1 MMSENESS
9 NATPANITPEKRVS
23 GLWLIPLLT
32 VAVGAWMIYDN
43 WASQGPLI
51 TIEFETAEGLEAGK
65 TLIKTR
71 EVQVGLVEDIT
82 LNANLDGVLV
92 SARINREFRD
102 LLVEG
107 SRFWVVQ
114 PEVTL
119 SGVTGLGTLISG
131 QYIRFSPEQ
140 DGQLSDYFKG
150 LEQPPLTPLGTPG
163 LRVTLTNIGDYTFT
177 RGDRIEYY
185 GITVGTIE
193 DVEFNFEENQVY
205 YNAFIQAPYHELIT
219 SNTRFWKASGIH
231 AEFNGAG
238 FTLDIGSVRTLI
250 SEGISFSIP
259 DGQFQGDTAT
269 ESALYYIY
277 PSRAAINEQLYIYS
291 LRYWVMVN
299 SGIGGL
305 SVGAPVSHRGVQ
317 IGKVLRTDYI
327 PEGQTLLNKD
337 MPIPV
342 LIEINPGRLGLPD
355 TEQSLQRASAD
366 INNWISEGLI
376 ATIRT
381 QNFILGQQSIDL
393 AYDESFANTEL
404 QTFTDLV
411 VIPTGEDTLQ
421 KFADGIERLITKINE
436 LPIEELIADLQDL
449 LAEGS
454 DTLAAVQELS
464 ATGNEFFNNSRNAEL
479 VEQTTQTMRS
489 FEQLASGF
497 SSESQTNQ
505 EILKLMQ
512 SLTGLVEEFRPLV
525 NDIKNTPNSLVF
537 PVQTED
543 ELTPARKA
551 Q

>member
-1 MMSENESS
+1 MMSENE
-9 NATPANITPEKRVS
+9 NNTATLAKITPEKRVS
-23 GLWLIPLLT
+23 GLWLIPVLT

-65 TLIKTR
+65 TMIKTR
-71 EVQVGLVEDIT
+71 DVQVGLVEQIT
-82 LNANLDGVLV
+82 LNSELNGVLV

-119 SGVTGLGTLISG
+119 SGVTGLGTLLSG
-131 QYIRFSPEQ
+131 QYIRFSPER
-140 DGQLSDYFKG
+140 DGAQTNYFRG

-163 LRVTLTNIGDYTFT
+163 LRVTLTNSGDVTFT
-177 RGDRIEYY
+177 RGDRIEYS

-193 DVEFNFEENQVY
+193 DVEFNFEDNQVY
-205 YNAFIQAPYHELIT
+205 YNAFIRAPYHQLIT

-238 FTLDIGSVRTLI
+238 LTLDVGSARTLI

-259 DGQFQGDTAT
+259 DGQIQGESAT
-269 ESALYYIY
+269 ESALYVIY
-277 PSRAAINEQLYIYS
+277 PSRTAINERIYIYS
-291 LRYWVMVN
+291 IRYWVMVN
-299 SGIGGL
+299 SSIGGL

-366 INNWISEGLI
+366 INKWISEGLV

-393 AYDESFANTEL
+393 AYDEKFANSQL
-404 QTFTDLV
+404 QTFTDLM

-421 KFADGIERLITKINE
+421 KFADGIEQLITKINE
-436 LPIEELIADLQDL
+436 LPIEELIADIKGLIS
-449 LAEGS
+449 EGS
-454 DTLAAVQELS
+454 ATLASVQALSESGSELINS
-464 ATGNEFFNNSRNAEL
+464 SRNATLLEQSTETLRAFEL
-479 VEQTTQTMRS
+479 
-489 FEQLASGF
+489 LAKDF

-512 SLTGLVEEFRPLV
+512 SLSGLVEEFRPLV

-543 ELTPARKA
+543 ELTPARKI

>member
-1 MMSENESS
+1 MSENES
-9 NATPANITPEKRVS
+9 NDAEMATINPEKRVS

-65 TLIKTR
+65 TMIKTR
-71 EVQVGLVEDIT
+71 DVQVGLVEDIT
-82 LNANLDGVLV
+82 LNSALDGVLV
-92 SARINREFRD
+92 SARINREFSD

-114 PEVTL
+114 PEVTM

-131 QYIRFSPEQ
+131 EYIRFSPEQ
-140 DGQLSDYFKG
+140 NGRQTDYFKG

-163 LRVTLTNIGDYTFT
+163 LRVTLTNAGDFTFT
-177 RGDRIEYY
+177 RGDRIEYF

-231 AEFNGAG
+231 AEFTGAG
-238 FTLDIGSVRTLI
+238 FALDIGSIRTLI
-250 SEGISFSIP
+250 SEGISFSVP
-259 DGQFQGDTAT
+259 DGQFQGESAT

-277 PSRAAINEQLYIYS
+277 PSRAAINERLYIYS

-355 TEQSLQRASAD
+355 TEESLQRASND

-381 QNFILGQQSIDL
+381 QNFVLGQQSIDL
-393 AYDESFANTEL
+393 DYDENFANSEL

-436 LPIEELIADLQDL
+436 LPIEDLIADLRNL
-449 LAEGS
+449 ISEGS
-454 DTLAAVQELS
+454 ATLANVQTLS
-464 ATGNEFFNNSRNAEL
+464 ETGNEFFNNPRNAEL
-479 VEQTTQTMRS
+479 VEQTTETMRS
-489 FEQLASGF
+489 FESLAAGF

-512 SLTGLVEEFRPLV
+512 SLTGLIEEFRPLV

-537 PVQTED
+537 PVQAAD

-551 Q
+551 P

>member
-163 LRVTLTNIGDYTFT
+163 LRVTLTNSGDYTFT

-193 DVEFNFEENQVY
+193 EVEFNFEENQVY

-238 FTLDIGSVRTLI
+238 FTLDIGSARTLI

-259 DGQFQGDTAT
+259 DGQFQGDTVT

-277 PSRAAINEQLYIYS
+277 PSRAAINEQLYVYAI
-291 LRYWVMVN
+291 RYWVMVN
-299 SGIGGL
+299 SSIGGL

-355 TEQSLQRASAD
+355 TEQSLQRASTD

-381 QNFILGQQSIDL
+381 QNIILGQQSIDL

-421 KFADGIERLITKINE
+421 KFADGIEQLITKINE
-436 LPIEELIADLQDL
+436 LPIEELMADLQDL
-449 LAEGS
+449 LTEGS
-454 DTLAAVQELS
+454 ATLASVQELS
-464 ATGNEFFNNSRNAEL
+464 TTGNEFFNNSRNAEL

-489 FEQLASGF
+489 FEELASGF
-497 SSESQTNQ
+497 SSDSQTNQ

-543 ELTPARKA
+543 ELIPARKT

>member
-1 MMSENESS
+1 MMSENERVS
-9 NATPANITPEKRVS
+9 ATPANITPEKRVS
-23 GLWLIPLLT
+23 GLWFIPLLT

-51 TIEFETAEGLEAGK
+51 TIEFETAAGLEAGK

-71 EVQVGLVEDIT
+71 EVQIGLVEEIT
-82 LNANLDGVLV
+82 LKSQLDGVLV
-92 SARINREFRD
+92 IARINREFRD

-140 DGQLSDYFKG
+140 EGATSDYFKG

-163 LRVTLTNIGDYTFT
+163 LRVTLTTEGDYTFS

-231 AEFNGAG
+231 AEFSGAG
-238 FTLDIGSVRTLI
+238 FTLDIGSMRTLI

-259 DGQFQGDTAT
+259 DGQFQGEAVA

-277 PSRAAINEQLYIYS
+277 PSRAAINERLYIYS

-299 SGIGGL
+299 NGIGGL
-305 SVGAPVSHRGVQ
+305 LVGAPVSHRGVQ

-337 MPIPV
+337 LPIPV

-355 TEQSLQRASAD
+355 TEQSLQRASDD

-381 QNFILGQQSIDL
+381 QNFVLGQQSIDL
-393 AYDESFANTEL
+393 AYDEQFANTQL

-421 KFADGIERLITKINE
+421 KFADGIERLLTKVNE
-436 LPIEELIADLQDL
+436 LPVETLLADLESL
-449 LAEGS
+449 LTQGS
-454 DTLAAVQELS
+454 ATLASVQSLTES
-464 ATGNEFFNNSRNAEL
+464 GEEFFNDSRNSAL
-479 VEQTTQTMRS
+479 VEQSTQTMRA
-489 FEQLASGF
+489 FELLAQGF

-537 PVQTED
+537 PVQTEA
-543 ELTPARKA
+543 ELTPARKLP
-551 Q
+551 

>member
-1 MMSENESS
+1 
-9 NATPANITPEKRVS
+9 
-23 GLWLIPLLT
+23 
-32 VAVGAWMIYDN
+32 
-43 WASQGPLI
+43 
-51 TIEFETAEGLEAGK
+51 AEGLEAGK

-71 EVQVGLVEDIT
+71 EVQVGLVEEIT
-82 LNANLDGVLV
+82 LNSELDGVLV

-140 DGQLSDYFKG
+140 DGAMSDYFTG

-163 LRVTLTNIGDYTFT
+163 LRVTLTNAGDYTFT
-177 RGDRIEYY
+177 RGDRIEYF

-205 YNAFIQAPYHELIT
+205 YNAFIQAPYHELIS

-259 DGQFQGDTAT
+259 DGQFQGETVT

-355 TEQSLQRASAD
+355 TEQSLQRASTD

-393 AYDESFANTEL
+393 AYDEGFANTEL

-436 LPIEELIADLQDL
+436 LPIEELMADLQVL

-454 DTLAAVQELS
+454 ATLASVQALS
-464 ATGNEFFNNSRNAEL
+464 ATGNEFFNDSRNAEL

-489 FEQLASGF
+489 FESLASGF

-537 PVQTED
+537 PVQAED

>member
-1 MMSENESS
+1 MMSENS
-9 NATPANITPEKRVS
+9 NSTPATITPEKRVS

-32 VAVGAWMIYDN
+32 VAVGVWMIYDN
-43 WASQGPLI
+43 WISQGPLI
-51 TIEFETAEGLEAGK
+51 TIEFETAQGLEAGK
-65 TLIKTR
+65 TMIKTR
-71 EVQVGLVEDIT
+71 EVEIGIVEEIT
-82 LNANLDGVLV
+82 LNSNLDGVLV
-92 SARINREFRD
+92 FARINREFRD

-140 DGQLSDYFKG
+140 EGELSEYFKG

-163 LRVTLTNIGDYTFT
+163 LRVTLTNSGDQTFT

-193 DVEFNFEENQVY
+193 DVEFNFDDNQVY

-231 AEFNGAG
+231 AEFSGAG

-259 DGQFQGDTAT
+259 DGQFLG
-269 ESALYYIY
+269 ESANENALYYIY
-277 PSRAAINEQLYIYS
+277 PSRAAINERLYIYS

-305 SVGAPVSHRGVQ
+305 AVGSPVSHRGVQ

-327 PEGQTLLNKD
+327 PQGQTLLNKD

-355 TEQSLQRASAD
+355 TEESLQRATDD
-366 INNWISEGLI
+366 INTWISEGLI

-393 AYDESFANTEL
+393 AYDENFANSEL

-421 KFADGIERLITKINE
+421 KFADGIERLITKVNE
-436 LPIEELIADLQDL
+436 LPIEDLIADLQVL
-449 LAEGS
+449 LSEGS
-454 DTLAAVQELS
+454 ATLASVQKLS
-464 ATGNEFFNNSRNAEL
+464 ESGNEFFSNSSNTEL
-479 VEQTTQTMRS
+479 VEQTTETMRA
-489 FEQLASGF
+489 FESLAEGF
-497 SSESQTNQ
+497 SGDSQTNQ
-505 EILKLMQ
+505 ELLKLMQ
-512 SLTGLVEEFRPLV
+512 SLSGLVEEFRPLV

-543 ELTPARKA
+543 ELTPARKI

>member
-1 MMSENESS
+1 MMSENERT
-9 NATPANITPEKRVS
+9 NATLANITPEKRVS
-23 GLWLIPLLT
+23 GLWFIPLLT
-32 VAVGAWMIYDN
+32 IAVGGWMIYDN

-71 EVQVGLVEDIT
+71 DVQVGLVEEIT
-82 LNANLDGVLV
+82 LNSDLDGVLV
-92 SARINREFRD
+92 TARINREFRD
-102 LLVEG
+102 LLVAG

-140 DGQLSDYFKG
+140 DGEQADYFRG

-163 LRVTLTNIGDYTFT
+163 LRITLTNAGDNTFT

-259 DGQFQGDTAT
+259 DGQFQGESAT
-269 ESALYYIY
+269 ESALYFIY
-277 PSRAAINEQLYIYS
+277 PSRAAINERLYIYS

-305 SVGAPVSHRGVQ
+305 AVGAPVSHRGVQ

-355 TEQSLQRASAD
+355 TEQSLQRASND
-366 INNWISEGLI
+366 IDNWISEGLI

-393 AYDESFANTEL
+393 AYDESFANSAL
-404 QTFTDLV
+404 QTFADFV

-421 KFADGIERLITKINE
+421 KFADGIEQLITKINE
-436 LPIEELIADLQDL
+436 LPIEELMADIQEL

-454 DTLAAVQELS
+454 ATLASVQALS
-464 ATGNEFFNNSRNAEL
+464 ETGNEFFNDSRNEAL
-479 VEQTTQTMRS
+479 VEQTTQTMRE
-489 FEQLASGF
+489 FELLASGF
-497 SSESQTNQ
+497 SSESKTNQ

-512 SLTGLVEEFRPLV
+512 SLSALVEEFRPLV

-537 PVQTED
+537 PVQTVD
-543 ELTPARKA
+543 ELTPARKP

>member
-9 NATPANITPEKRVS
+9 KATPANITPEKRVS

-43 WASQGPLI
+43 WASQGPLV

-185 GITVGTIE
+185 AITVGTIE

-436 LPIEELIADLQDL
+436 LPIEDLMADLQDL
-449 LAEGS
+449 LSEGS

-489 FEQLASGF
+489 FEELASGF

-537 PVQTED
+537 PVQMED

>member
-1 MMSENESS
+1 MMSENS
-9 NATPANITPEKRVS
+9 NSTPATITPEKRVS

-32 VAVGAWMIYDN
+32 VAVGVWMIYDN
-43 WASQGPLI
+43 WISQGPLI
-51 TIEFETAEGLEAGK
+51 TIEFETAQGLEAGK
-65 TLIKTR
+65 TMIKTR
-71 EVQVGLVEDIT
+71 EVEIGIVEEIT
-82 LNANLDGVLV
+82 LNSNLDGVLV
-92 SARINREFRD
+92 FARINREFRD

-140 DGQLSDYFKG
+140 EGELSEYFKG

-163 LRVTLTNIGDYTFT
+163 LRVTLTNSGDQTFT

-193 DVEFNFEENQVY
+193 DVKFNFDDNQVY

-231 AEFNGAG
+231 AEFSGAG

-259 DGQFQGDTAT
+259 DGQFLG
-269 ESALYYIY
+269 ESANENALYYIY
-277 PSRAAINEQLYIYS
+277 PSRAAINERLYIYS

-305 SVGAPVSHRGVQ
+305 AVGSPVSHRGVQ

-327 PEGQTLLNKD
+327 PQGQTLLNKD

-355 TEQSLQRASAD
+355 TEESLQRATDD
-366 INNWISEGLI
+366 INTWISEGLI

-393 AYDESFANTEL
+393 AYDENFANSEL

-421 KFADGIERLITKINE
+421 KFADGIERLITKVNE
-436 LPIEELIADLQDL
+436 LPIEDLIADLQVL
-449 LAEGS
+449 LSEGS
-454 DTLAAVQELS
+454 ATLASVQKLS
-464 ATGNEFFNNSRNAEL
+464 ESGNEFFSNSSNTEL
-479 VEQTTQTMRS
+479 VEQTTETMRA
-489 FEQLASGF
+489 FESLAEGF
-497 SSESQTNQ
+497 SGDSQTNQ
-505 EILKLMQ
+505 ELLKLMQ
-512 SLTGLVEEFRPLV
+512 SLSGLVEEFRPLV

-543 ELTPARKA
+543 ELTPARKIK
-551 Q
+551 

>member
-1 MMSENESS
+1 M
-9 NATPANITPEKRVS
+9 
-23 GLWLIPLLT
+23 
-32 VAVGAWMIYDN
+32 
-43 WASQGPLI
+43 
-51 TIEFETAEGLEAGK
+51 
-65 TLIKTR
+65 IKTR
-71 EVQVGLVEDIT
+71 AVQVGLVEEIT
-82 LNANLDGVLV
+82 LNSNLDGVLV
-92 SARINREFRD
+92 TARINREFRD

-131 QYIRFSPEQ
+131 QYIRFSPEVEGVQ
-140 DGQLSDYFKG
+140 SDYFKG

-163 LRVTLTNIGDYTFT
+163 LRISLTNAGDLTFT

-193 DVEFNFEENQVY
+193 DVEFNFDENQVY
-205 YNAFIQAPYHELIT
+205 YNAFIRAPYHELIT

-238 FTLDIGSVRTLI
+238 FALDIGSVRTLI

-259 DGQFQGDTAT
+259 DGQFLG
-269 ESALYYIY
+269 ESAIESAVYYIY
-277 PSRAAINEQLYIYS
+277 PSRDSINERLYIYS

-299 SGIGGL
+299 SSIGGL
-305 SVGAPVSHRGVQ
+305 AVGSTVSHRGVQ

-355 TEQSLQRASAD
+355 TEESLTRATND
-366 INNWISEGLI
+366 INNWIKEGLI

-393 AYDESFANTEL
+393 AYDENFANSEL

-436 LPIEELIADLQDL
+436 LPIEDLMADVTRL
-449 LAEGS
+449 LNEGS
-454 DTLAAVQELS
+454 ATLASVQSLS
-464 ATGNEFFNNSRNAEL
+464 ESGKEFFNNSRNAEL
-479 VEQTTQTMRS
+479 VEQTTETMRS
-489 FEQLASGF
+489 FEKLAEGF

-505 EILKLMQ
+505 ELQKLMQ
-512 SLTGLVEEFRPLV
+512 SLSGLVEEFRPLV

-543 ELTPARKA
+543 ELTPTRKI

>member
-1 MMSENESS
+1 MMSEKENS
-9 NATPANITPEKRVS
+9 NAVPASITPEKRVS
-23 GLWLIPLLT
+23 GMWLIPLLT
-32 VAVGAWMIYDN
+32 VVVGAWMVFDS

-65 TLIKTR
+65 TMIKTR
-71 EVQVGLVEDIT
+71 EVQIGLVEEIT
-82 LNANLDGVLV
+82 LNSALDGVLV

-140 DGQLSDYFKG
+140 VGEQSDYFKG

-163 LRVTLTNIGDYTFT
+163 LRVTLTNAGDYAFA

-193 DVEFNFEENQVY
+193 DVEFNFEVNQVY

-219 SNTRFWKASGIH
+219 SNTRFWKASGIR

-250 SEGISFSIP
+250 SEGISFSVP
-259 DGQFQGDTAT
+259 DGQFEGEIVSDR
-269 ESALYYIY
+269 ALFFIY
-277 PSRAAINEQLYIYS
+277 PSRAAINERQFTYS
-291 LRYWVMVN
+291 IRYWVMVN

-305 SVGAPVSHRGVQ
+305 AVGAPVSHRGVQ
-317 IGKVLRTDYI
+317 IGKVLRTDFI

-337 MPIPV
+337 VPIPV

-355 TEQSLQRASAD
+355 TEESLQRASND
-366 INNWISEGLI
+366 IDNWISEGLI

-393 AYDESFANTEL
+393 AYDEKFANTEL

-421 KFADGIERLITKINE
+421 KFADGIEQLITKVNE
-436 LPIEELIADLQDL
+436 LPIEDLMADIRTL
-449 LAEGS
+449 LSEGS
-454 DTLAAVQELS
+454 ATLASIQTLTE
-464 ATGNEFFNNSRNAEL
+464 TGNEFFNNSRNAEL
-479 VEQTTQTMRS
+479 VEQSTETMRA
-489 FEQLASGF
+489 FETLAQGF
-497 SSESQTNQ
+497 SSDSQANQ

-512 SLTGLVEEFRPLV
+512 SLSGLVEEFRPLV

-537 PVQTED
+537 PVQAED
-543 ELTPARKA
+543 ELTPARKT